1 MSVHLFFSSGTGQW
15 FKLKF
20 ARGALV
26 QQLSLLAA
34 VAAGLAV
41 FSLDQWTKRIVLKC
55 SAYAPIFQ
63 SPILQISG
71 VAHYQKAFSRRGTRV
86 SFVLL
91 WVAALASSIVLV
103 TFERWFHKP
112 AALLGLALALGGAA
126 GNLLDILRRG
136 YILDFI
142 DLRCWPVFN
151 VADVGI
157 VAGLLLAFWPGAGL

>member
-1 MSVHLFFSSGTGQW
+1 MCVLISFWDPGLWLKV
-15 FKLKF
+15 KF
-20 ARGALV
+20 ARSALV
-26 QQLSLLAA
+26 QPLSVLAA
-34 VAAGLAV
+34 LAAGLAV
-41 FSLDQWTKRIVLKC
+41 FLLDQWTKRIVLRRV
-55 SAYAPIFQ
+55 AYPPIFQ
-63 SPILQISG
+63 NSILQINS
-71 VAHYQKAFSRRGTRV
+71 VVHCKKAFSRRGTRL

-91 WVAALASSIVLV
+91 WFAALASSIVLV
-103 TFERWFHKP
+103 TFQRWFYKP

-151 VADVGI
+151 LADVGI